1 MLVRYSAHLISSPVK
16 DLVLGLNPGVI
27 LQHVLRGDLGL
38 DLLDKRLGGV
48 VRVTAGQSSRY
59 ISKLVP

>member
-1 MLVRYSAHLISSPVK
+1 MISSPVK

-38 DLLDKRLGGV
+38 ELLDKLLVGV
-48 VRVTAGQSSRY
+48 VRDTAGQIIRC
-59 ISKLVP
+59 IIKLVP